1 MLGQRGFNLFL
12 KFFGFPFPRAG
23 LVILGNS
30 PRPIQIP
37 TQCPRQFGDCLG
49 RMI

>member
-1 MLGQRGFNLFL
+1 
-12 KFFGFPFPRAG
+12 
-23 LVILGNS
+23 LGNS